1 VARQR
6 DVEIARLRGDPE
18 PNDAEEARPIR
29 SAGMRLPVT
38 WPPDPQRRAYLE
50 GLAASENRPSE
61 LAPRPGPF
69 PIDWRA
75 ALEARP

>member
-1 VARQR
+1 MPSQR
-6 DVEIARLRGDPE
+6 DIEIARLRGDLEPE
-18 PNDAEEARPIR
+18 EVGEVRPNR

-50 GLAASENRPSE
+50 GLAAAELRRPEST
-61 LAPRPGPF
+61 PREGPF

-75 ALEARP
+75 ALEGRP

>member
-1 VARQR
+1 MARQR
-6 DVEIARLRGDPE
+6 DVEIARLRGEPE
-18 PNDAEEARPIR
+18 PEEAEEARSNR

-50 GLAASENRPSE
+50 GLAATETRR
-61 LAPRPGPF
+61 ADATPRRDPF

-75 ALEARP
+75 ALEARS